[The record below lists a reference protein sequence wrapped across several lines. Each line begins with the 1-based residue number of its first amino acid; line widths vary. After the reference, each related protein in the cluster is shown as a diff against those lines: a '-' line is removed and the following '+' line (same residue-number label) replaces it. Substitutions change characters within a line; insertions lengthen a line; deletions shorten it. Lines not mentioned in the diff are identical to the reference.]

1 MTTKNKCIVVAVS
14 VPADIAAQLRAE
26 SNRVGLSLS
35 RLIVVYCKSR
45 IGAKIVN
52 GEVES

>member
-1 MTTKNKCIVVAVS
+1 MATKNKCIVVAVS
-14 VPADIAAQLRAE
+14 VPADIADQLRAE
-26 SNRVGLSLS
+26 SKRVGLSLS
-35 RLIVVYCKSR
+35 RLIVLYSRSR